1 MASRHLCGGIKCVAG
16 FNAKSLHAFSHTIVL
31 PRKGGPLRYGFI
43 PRHFSVSSSR
53 SNVSEATAAAA
64 TSLTDTSL
72 SAANPVNVDAIVL
85 AAAPV
90 DKSVL
95 NDIGLIAPDL
105 GYSPTQFVMQAVE
118 QVHLIGEL
126 PYWEAIIIST
136 LTVRLILLPSAIWV
150 ARDISQMKALQPEM
164 RKIKESFGGVTSA
177 EDPTLRFKFIAK
189 VQELFKVHNLNPFRT
204 TVLSFLQLPVFLTI
218 FMGLRNMG
226 NYYPQFSS
234 GGDLWFVDLSA
245 ADPYMILPAVNAMT
259 FLLMVEIGASST
271 AAEQKNLKTVG
282 RIDWFLGITLDQFY
296 NSIKKDE
303 GMRMLSLHS
312 KQRLY

>member
-1 MASRHLCGGIKCVAG
+1 MASRHLCGSIKCVTG
-16 FNAKSLHAFSHTIVL
+16 FTAKSLHAFSHTIAS
-31 PRKGGPLRYGFI
+31 PTKGGPHRYGLTS
-43 PRHFSVSSSR
+43 RYFSASSSG
-53 SNVSEATAAAA
+53 SNVSEATAAEA

-72 SAANPVNVDAIVL
+72 SAANSVDVDAIVL

-90 DKSVL
+90 DNSALSGTGV
-95 NDIGLIAPDL
+95 IAPDL

-136 LTVRLILLPSAIWV
+136 LTVRLVLLPSAIWV
-150 ARDISQMKALQPEM
+150 ARDISQMKALQPDV

-177 EDPTLRFKFIAK
+177 EDPTLRFKFVAK

-204 TVLSFLQLPVFLTI
+204 AALSFLQLPVFLSMFI
-218 FMGLRNMG
+218 GLKNMG
-226 NYYPQFSS
+226 NYYPQFST

-259 FLLMVEIGASST
+259 FLLMVEIGTSST
-271 AAEQKNLKTVG
+271 AAEQKNLKTVS
-282 RIDWFLGITLDQFY
+282 RED
-296 NSIKKDE
+296 
-303 GMRMLSLHS
+303 
-312 KQRLY
+312 

>member
-1 MASRHLCGGIKCVAG
+1 MASRHLCGSINCVTG
-16 FNAKSLHAFSHTIVL
+16 FTAKSLHAFSHTIAS
-31 PRKGGPLRYGFI
+31 PRKGGPLRYGPT
-43 PRHFSVSSSR
+43 PRYFSALSSG
-53 SNVSEATAAAA
+53 SNVSEATAAA

-72 SAANPVNVDAIVL
+72 SASNPVNVDAIVL

-90 DKSVL
+90 DNSAL
-95 NDIGLIAPDL
+95 SDIGVIAPDL

-136 LTVRLILLPSAIWV
+136 LTVRLVLLPSAIWV
-150 ARDISQMKALQPEM
+150 ARDISQMKALQPDV

-177 EDPTLRFKFIAK
+177 EDPTLRFKFVAK

-204 TVLSFLQLPVFLTI
+204 AALSFLQLPVFLSMFI
-218 FMGLRNMG
+218 GLKNMG
-226 NYYPQFSS
+226 NYYPQFST

-259 FLLMVEIGASST
+259 FLLMVEIGTSST
-271 AAEQKNLKTVG
+271 AAEQKNLKTVS
-282 RIDWFLGITLDQFY
+282 RVD
-296 NSIKKDE
+296 
-303 GMRMLSLHS
+303 
-312 KQRLY
+312 

>member
-1 MASRHLCGGIKCVAG
+1 MKCFTG
-16 FNAKSLHAFSHTIVL
+16 FTVKSLHAFSHTVAS
-31 PRKGGPLRYGFI
+31 PTKGGPPRYGLTS
-43 PRHFSVSSSR
+43 RYLTVSSSG
-53 SNVSEATAAAA
+53 SNVSEATAAA

-90 DKSVL
+90 DNSAL
-95 NDIGLIAPDL
+95 SDIGVIAPDL

-136 LTVRLILLPSAIWV
+136 LTVRLVLLPSAIWV
-150 ARDISQMKALQPEM
+150 ARDISQMKALQPDV

-177 EDPTLRFKFIAK
+177 EDPTLRFKFVAK
-189 VQELFKVHNLNPFRT
+189 VQELFKLHNLNPFRT
-204 TVLSFLQLPVFLTI
+204 AALSFLQFPVFLSMFI
-218 FMGLRNMG
+218 GLKNMG
-226 NYYPQFSS
+226 NYYPQFST

-259 FLLMVEIGASST
+259 FLLMVELGTSST
-271 AAEQKNLKTVG
+271 AAEQKNLKTVS
-282 RIDWFLGITLDQFY
+282 RVD
-296 NSIKKDE
+296 
-303 GMRMLSLHS
+303 
-312 KQRLY
+312 RLFGYHMKPIS

>member
-1 MASRHLCGGIKCVAG
+1 MASRHLCGSINCVTG
-16 FNAKSLHAFSHTIVL
+16 FTAKSLHAFSHTIAS
-31 PRKGGPLRYGFI
+31 PRKGGPLRYGPT
-43 PRHFSVSSSR
+43 PRYFSASSSG
-53 SNVSEATAAAA
+53 SNVSEATAAA

-85 AAAPV
+85 AAAPL
-90 DKSVL
+90 DNSVL
-95 NDIGLIAPDL
+95 SDIGGIAPDL

-136 LTVRLILLPSAIWV
+136 LTVRLVLLPSAIWV
-150 ARDISQMKALQPEM
+150 ARDISQMKALQPDV

-177 EDPTLRFKFIAK
+177 EDPTLRFKFVAK

-204 TVLSFLQLPVFLTI
+204 AALSFLQLPVFLSMFI
-218 FMGLRNMG
+218 GLKNMG
-226 NYYPQFSS
+226 NYYPQFST

-259 FLLMVEIGASST
+259 FLLMVEIGTSST
-271 AAEQKNLKTVG
+271 APEQKNLKTVS
-282 RIDWFLGITLDQFY
+282 RVD
-296 NSIKKDE
+296 
-303 GMRMLSLHS
+303 
-312 KQRLY
+312 